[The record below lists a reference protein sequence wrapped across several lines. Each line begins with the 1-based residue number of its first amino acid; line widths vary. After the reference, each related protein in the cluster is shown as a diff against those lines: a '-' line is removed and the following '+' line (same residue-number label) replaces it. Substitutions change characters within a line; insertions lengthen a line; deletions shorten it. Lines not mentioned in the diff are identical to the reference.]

1 MAQSLDEAAALT
13 YAPTDLKPFIKSL
26 TKGKGKYNFQSF
38 LAADNWKKTKGSM
51 WTINVMLSDIDGI
64 AKKLGETKTTVG
76 NKKVVDYVT
85 ASGYKI
91 RFKESLKTGA
101 GKTPDAKTTR
111 KQELG
116 SAYIFGY
123 ALKYRRSGWKTF
135 SEFEND
141 QRMIKG
147 LVKLYPE
154 APDSDWLGVYFK
166 QHKVIL
172 DKFSKSDINRF
183 DHSGSNSFMKYI
195 SDVVKDNFGVRKKDN
210 WNPADIWGVKGSNAK
225 VKKQIEET
233 VFGSKDSQTIE
244 QLNAVLRGMYKAD
257 VLVGISL
264 KKTSPGQ
271 PAKWEEYNI
280 EKLTMEEIDEY
291 KYKDIKLICN
301 LGEDMTSDSKVQL
314 RGSGGAGEVDFQIR
328 QNSKGFSNLK
338 WESTMTGARGARG
351 GKAQVDF
358 VVKLVDDNGQK
369 FEKSNGK
376 YPKTAKEFTKET
388 VNGNDL
394 SDWKKMYENIS
405 GSGVETMCAGPEKF
419 ASNMEAKFVDDA
431 EVANSKLMQL
441 SFINDVVNIREKKKK
456 KKYTE
461 FWTDMVFLSI
471 KKGDRFGPFGKLY

>member
-1 MAQSLDEAAALT
+1 MAQSLDEAKALT

-26 TKGKGKYNFQSF
+26 TKGKGKYNFQTF

-51 WTINVMLSDIDGI
+51 WTINVMLTDIDGI
-64 AKKLGETKTTVG
+64 AKKLGTAKTTVS

-85 ASGYKI
+85 TSGYKI

-123 ALKYRRSGWKTF
+123 ALKYRRTGWKT
-135 SEFEND
+135 EFDLMRDE
-141 QRMIKG
+141 RMMKG
-147 LVKLYPE
+147 LRKLYPE
-154 APDSDWLGVYFK
+154 VEDTDWLTVYFK

-183 DHSGSNSFMKYI
+183 DHSGTNSFMKFI
-195 SDVVKDNFGVRKKDN
+195 SDVVKENFGVKKKDN
-210 WNPADIWGVKGSNAK
+210 WNPADIWGVKGSSAK

-244 QLNAVLRGMYKAD
+244 QLNAVMRGMYKAD

-264 KKTSPGQ
+264 KKTTAGQ
-271 PAKWEEYNI
+271 PAKWEEYNV
-280 EKLTMEEIDEY
+280 EQLTMEEVDEY
-291 KYKDIKLICN
+291 KYKDVTLICN

-314 RGSGGAGEVDFQIR
+314 RGSGGAGDVDFQIR

-338 WESTMTGARGARG
+338 WESTLTGARGARG

-358 VVKLVDDNGQK
+358 VVQLVKDNGET

-376 YPKTAKEFTKET
+376 YPKTVKEFTKDT
-388 VNGNDL
+388 INGKKL

-405 GSGVETMCAGPEKF
+405 SNGVETFCPTPEKF
-419 ASNMEAKFVDDA
+419 ASNMEAKFIEDA

>member
-1 MAQSLDEAAALT
+1 MAQSLDESKALT
-13 YAPTDLKPFIKSL
+13 YAPKDLKPFIKNL
-26 TKGKGKYNFQSF
+26 TKGNSAYKFQSF
-38 LAADNWKKTKGSM
+38 LAADNWSKKPTAM
-51 WTINVMLSDIDGI
+51 WNINVILSDLDGI
-64 AKKLGETKTTVG
+64 SKRLGSSKKTVG

-85 ASGYKI
+85 TSGYKI

-123 ALKYRRSGWKTF
+123 ALKYKKSGWK
-135 SEFEND
+135 NVD
-141 QRMIKG
+141 QLTKDDRLMKG
-147 LVKLYPE
+147 LRKLYPE
-154 APDSDWLGVYFK
+154 VEDTDWLDVYFK

-172 DKFSKSDINRF
+172 DKFARSDINRF
-183 DHSGSNSFMKYI
+183 DHSGSNSFMKFI
-195 SDVVKDNFGVRKKDN
+195 SDIITQNFGIRKKDN
-210 WNPADIWGVKGSNAK
+210 WNPADIWGVKGSSAK
-225 VKKQIEET
+225 IKKQIEET

-244 QLNAVLRGMYKAD
+244 QLNAVLRGMYKAKL
-257 VLVGISL
+257 LVGISL

-271 PAKWEEYNI
+271 PAKWEEYNVEQI
-280 EKLTMEEIDEY
+280 TMEEVDEY

-301 LGEDMTSDSKVQL
+301 LGDDMTSDSKVQL
-314 RGSGGAGEVDFQIR
+314 RGSGGAGDVDFQIR

-358 VVKLVDDNGQK
+358 VVKLVDDAGET

-376 YPKTAKEFTKET
+376 YPKTAKEFSEDT
-388 VNGNDL
+388 VNGKTL
-394 SDWKKMYENIS
+394 SDWKKMYDNIS
-405 GSGVETMCAGPEKF
+405 ENGVETMANSAEEF
-419 ASNMEAKFVDDA
+419 ASNIEAKFQEDA

-441 SFINDVVNIREKKKK
+441 AFLNDVVNIKKKK
-456 KKYTE
+456 KKKFYRE